1 MSAPGPG
8 TGTGAGAARTWSRP
22 RRLRICPSILSAD
35 FSRLAEEIEAV
46 EGAGADF
53 LHLDVMDGQFVPGLT
68 FGPILVEGVRRLTT
82 LPLDVHLM
90 VVEPLR
96 FLEGFAKAG
105 ADHLTVHV
113 EAVVDPA
120 AAARAIRARGLRAGI
135 SIKPGTPLER
145 ILPALPESDIA
156 LLMTVEPGAGGQPFL
171 PQSPERI
178 ARLRAAI
185 DSGGHDCLLEVD
197 GGIGTESAVVAARA
211 GADAFVAGSSIFRT
225 ADPGAAVRALR
236 SSLVQP

>member
-1 MSAPGPG
+1 MSARAVGAD
-8 TGTGAGAARTWSRP
+8 TGASRPWSRP

-35 FSRLAEEIEAV
+35 FSRLAEEIGAV
-46 EGAGADF
+46 ESAGADF
-53 LHLDVMDGQFVPGLT
+53 IHVDVMDGQFVPNLT

-113 EAVVDPA
+113 EAVVDAA
-120 AAARAIRARGLRAGI
+120 AAARAIRARGLRAGL

-145 ILPALPESDIA
+145 ILPALPETDIA

-185 DSGGHDCLLEVD
+185 DAGGHDCILEVD
-197 GGIGTESAVVAARA
+197 GGIGPETASLAARS
-211 GADAFVAGSSIFRT
+211 GADAFVAGHSIFSG
-225 ADPGAAVRALR
+225 ADPGSAVRALR
-236 SSLVQP
+236 SSLAQP